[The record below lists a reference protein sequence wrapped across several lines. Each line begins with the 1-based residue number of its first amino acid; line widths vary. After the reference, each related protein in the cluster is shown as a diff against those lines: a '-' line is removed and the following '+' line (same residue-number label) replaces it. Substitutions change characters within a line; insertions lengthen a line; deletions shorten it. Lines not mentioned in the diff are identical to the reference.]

1 MLSLIVWTFIKL
13 SKDYRYEMIFPIH
26 YVNIP
31 QNKILVGKTDTILRV
46 TVSSTGYKLLI
57 RDLKSDVKPVNLD
70 VSQLKLKKSSNLYE
84 SVFFSS
90 DFNEEIGKS
99 IKKIKLVS
107 VYPTSINLMFED
119 AYSKKVPVK
128 PNVNLSFLKQYDIYG
143 EAIVF
148 PDSILVK
155 GTKKEIESVK
165 KVETELLTFSNVCES
180 MFFTA
185 TLKKVNGY
193 KDLIYSTG
201 YVKIA
206 IPVAKYTEADITV
219 PVFSS
224 ETNRQIK
231 LVTFPNKVN
240 IIYYI
245 ALGDYKKVD
254 TSSFKAVVDSEKAFQ
269 NDVDKLKVDIV
280 KCPSF
285 VKILRIVP
293 ERVEYIIR
301 K

>member
-1 MLSLIVWTFIKL
+1 
-13 SKDYRYEMIFPIH
+13 MIFPIH
-26 YVNIP
+26 YVNLP
-31 QNKILVGKTDTILRV
+31 QNKILIGKTDTILRV
-46 TVSSTGYKLLI
+46 TVSSTGYKFLI
-57 RDLKSDVKPVNLD
+57 RDLKNDVKPVIVD
-70 VSQLKLKKSSNLYE
+70 ISQLKLKKAANLYE
-84 SVFFSS
+84 SAFFSS
-90 DFNEEIGKS
+90 DFNEEIVKS
-99 IKKIKLVS
+99 IKKLKLVS

-119 AYSKKVPVK
+119 AYSKKIPVI
-128 PNVNLSFLKQYDIYG
+128 PTVNISFQKQYDIYG
-143 EAIVF
+143 KAIVI
-148 PDSILVK
+148 PDSIIVK
-155 GTKKEIESVK
+155 GTKKDIESIK
-165 KVETELLTFSNVCES
+165 KVETESLSFSNVCES

-185 TLKKVNGY
+185 ILKKVNGC
-193 KDLIYSTG
+193 KDLIYSRE
-201 YVKIA
+201 YVNIA
-206 IPVAKYTEADITV
+206 LPVAKYTEADITV
-219 PVFSS
+219 AVKPS
-224 ETNRQIK
+224 ETNRNVK

-245 ALGDYKKVD
+245 ALSDYKKVD